1 MEIGAILI
9 VAAIL
14 IFVIGFIIKP
24 LIEDKSKFQA
34 DSPDKVSHLLAE
46 RDRLMTAIL
55 ELDFDNELGKVPEDV
70 FKVHR
75 EDLSSRTVAVMKEL
89 EEVEGKVESLNVEE
103 AKQTERVP
111 VDEIEKMINAR
122 RAAKVKSTG
131 VKFCSECGSK
141 IQKGDK
147 FCTSCGTAL

>member
-14 IFVIGFIIKP
+14 ILVIGFIIKP
-24 LIEDKSKFQA
+24 LMEDRSKLQA

-89 EEVEGKVESLNVEE
+89 EGVEGKVEGLSEE
-103 AKQTERVP
+103 DKQSERVP
-111 VDEIEKMINAR
+111 VDEIEKMIKAR
-122 RAAKVKSTG
+122 RAGKVKSTG
-131 VKFCSECGSK
+131 TKFCSECGSK

>member
-9 VAAIL
+9 VVAIL

-24 LIEDKSKFQA
+24 LMEDMSKLQA
-34 DSPDKVSHLLAE
+34 ESPDKVSHLLAE

-70 FKVHR
+70 FKAHR

-89 EEVEGKVESLNVEE
+89 EKVEGKAESLSAEE
-103 AKQTERVP
+103 AKQPEREP
-111 VDEIEKMINAR
+111 ADEIEKMINAR
-122 RAAKVKSTG
+122 RAAKDKTTG
-131 VKFCSECGSK
+131 AKFCSECGSK
-141 IQKGDK
+141 IQKGDN
-147 FCTSCGTAL
+147 FCMSCGKAL

>member
-24 LIEDKSKFQA
+24 LMEDMSKLQA
-34 DSPDKVSHLLAE
+34 ESPDKVSHLLAE

-89 EEVEGKVESLNVEE
+89 EEAEGKVESLIEE
-103 AKQTERVP
+103 DKQTERVP
-111 VDEIEKMINAR
+111 VDEIEKMIKSR
-122 RAAKVKSTG
+122 RAAKEKSSGT
-131 VKFCSECGSK
+131 KFCSECGSK
-141 IQKGDK
+141 IQKGDN
-147 FCTSCGTAL
+147 FCMSCGKAL